1 MKTFY
6 VKFVVITIGIM
17 IFSSILAFMIS
28 NSYYQQK
35 LKPENNEKVTLIAES
50 VASYIE
56 EHPNLNLHDHLEN
69 MATTGYQIY
78 LVAASGEEHF
88 YGSQFR
94 EKVLS
99 ARTKENVLNGDVY
112 HGILNFPQETFVT
125 GFFANELQNTVGVPV
140 IHDGVKYGLFLRPD
154 IKLLF
159 NEMHLLF
166 AWLLALT
173 VILSIIFVALL
184 TKHLVRPITK
194 LKTAT
199 KSLAEGNYQVELDT
213 NRSDELGDLSK
224 SFLSMAKKIEQ
235 MDDVRKEFVT
245 NISHDIQSPLSNIK
259 GYTNLLENESLS
271 QEEKNY
277 NISIIND
284 EIERLSDLTE
294 QLLVLASLDRDDDLL
309 VMRTFNVSEQLKE
322 LIRTYQWQVNEAGIM
337 LGYSLPDVEMTGDPT
352 YLYMVWDNLMS
363 NALKYNTA
371 DGNIEIAVEEK
382 DEEIHVIFENT
393 SMALKAE
400 EIERIFDRFYR
411 VDTARTRSVAGSG
424 LGLSIVWTI
433 IKLHDGGIEVDNSED
448 DRTKFVVKLPKKI

>member
-17 IFSSILAFMIS
+17 IFSSILAFIIS

-35 LKPENNEKVTLIAES
+35 LKPDNDEKVTVIAES

-56 EHPNLNLHDHLEN
+56 EQPNLNLHDHLEN
-69 MATTGYQIY
+69 MAATGYQIY
-78 LVAASGEEHF
+78 LVATNGEEHF
-88 YGSQFR
+88 YGAQFR
-94 EKVLS
+94 EKDLS
-99 ARTKENVLNGDVY
+99 PRTKEQVLNGEVY
-112 HGILNFPQETFVT
+112 HGILSFPQETFVT
-125 GFFANELQNTVGVPV
+125 GFFANELQNTVGVPL
-140 IHDGVKYGLFLRPD
+140 IHDGVEYGLFLRPD

-173 VILSIIFVALL
+173 VILSVIFVALL

-213 NRSDELGDLSK
+213 NRSDELGELSK

-309 VMRTFNVSEQLKE
+309 VMRSFNVSEQLKE

-337 LGYSLPDVEMTGDPT
+337 LGYSLPDIEMTGDPT

-363 NALKYNTA
+363 NALKYNTPE
-371 DGNIEIAVEEK
+371 GNIEVAVEEK

-393 SMALKAE
+393 SIGLKSE
-400 EIERIFDRFYR
+400 EMERIFDRFYR
-411 VDTARTRSVAGSG
+411 VDAARTRSVAGSG

-433 IKLHDGGIEVDNSED
+433 IKLHNGEIEVDNSEHE
-448 DRTKFVVKLPKKI
+448 RTRFVVKLPKKV